1 MTATSQ
7 FRAVP
12 EAELDAMLD
21 QPFHPPVF
29 TEAFTRDQYRSEYW
43 TAHSAVTAA
52 LSILGT
58 QDQIGDGDFCA
69 NDDYGDSRFI
79 GIELSS
85 QRLWRP
91 ELVPLVQTALAQQ
104 PQPYCVYFEHALYDE
119 PHFYFLVHPSS
130 VVGYFPTAAQRRAF
144 GL

>member
-1 MTATSQ
+1 MTAISQ
-7 FRAVP
+7 FHAVP

-21 QPFHPPVF
+21 QAFYPPVF
-29 TEAFTRDQYRSEYW
+29 TDSYTRADYGSEYW
-43 TAHSAVTAA
+43 TAHAAVTSA

-58 QDQIGDGDFCA
+58 QDQCGGGDFCA

-85 QRLWRP
+85 RRLWRP
-91 ELVPLVQTALAQQ
+91 ELVPLVQSALAQQ
-104 PQPYCVYFEHALYDE
+104 PHPFCVYFEHAIPDE
-119 PHFYFLVHPSS
+119 PRFYFLVHPSS
-130 VVGYFPTAAQRRAF
+130 VVGYFPLPAQRGAF